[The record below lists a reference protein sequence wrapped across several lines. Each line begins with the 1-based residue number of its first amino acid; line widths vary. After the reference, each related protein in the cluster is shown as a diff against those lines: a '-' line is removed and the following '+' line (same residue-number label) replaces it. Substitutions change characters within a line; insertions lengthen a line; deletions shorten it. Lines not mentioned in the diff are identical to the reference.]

1 MYKKAVYLQYTDLSF
16 SQEIEKPK
24 WLGYLGPI
32 ISAEED
38 DIVVVHLKN
47 MASRTYSIHP
57 HGIHYNKSHEGLD
70 TEYGTYLKHI
80 KANYLYVY
88 YNSYF
93 FIL

>member
-16 SQEIEKPK
+16 KQEIEKPK

-47 MASRTYSIHP
+47 MATRTYSIHP
-57 HGIHYNKSHEGLD
+57 HGISYNKSHEGMNAGYGISISHVRTNMLF
-70 TEYGTYLKHI
+70 TAVTSYNEYI
-80 KANYLYVY
+80 
-88 YNSYF
+88 
-93 FIL
+93 